1 MSNLFFKILILCLTT
16 AVFAVVLKPKSSE
29 YAFLITVA
37 TGVIIGVTLIKNIAE
52 PIKAIGES
60 FSKYGIESDCF
71 KVALKAVGIGYIT
84 SFIADAC
91 RDCGQSSLA
100 LKAELAGKCA
110 IFLLSAPLLI
120 SVLETAV
127 GFIK

>member
-1 MSNLFFKILILCLTT
+1 MSDTLFKILILCLTT
-16 AVFAVVLKPKSSE
+16 AVFAIVIKPKSSE

-37 TGVIIGVTLIKNIAE
+37 AGIIIGILLLKNISE

-84 SFIADAC
+84 SFVADAC

-110 IFLLSAPLLI
+110 IFMLSAPLLV
-120 SVLETAV
+120 SVLNTAV

>member
-1 MSNLFFKILILCLTT
+1 MSETLFKILILCLTT

-29 YAFLITVA
+29 YSFLITVA
-37 TGVIIGVTLIKNIAE
+37 SGIIIGILLLKNISE
-52 PIKAIGES
+52 PIKTIGDS

-110 IFLLSAPLLI
+110 IFLLSAPLLV
-120 SVLETAV
+120 SVLNTAV

>member
-1 MSNLFFKILILCLTT
+1 MSDTLFKILILCLTT
-16 AVFAVVLKPKSSE
+16 AVFAVVLKPKNSE
-29 YAFLITVA
+29 YAFLTTVA
-37 TGVIIGVTLIKNIAE
+37 AGVMIGILLLKNISE

-60 FSKYGIESDCF
+60 LSKYGIESDCF

-110 IFLLSAPLLI
+110 IFLLSSPLLV